1 MELREALEN
10 NPDKDTLEGLYKTVI
25 TIRFEFLWQCIVLWD
40 FRNNTL
46 HDYGQANNRMMQ
58 WSNSFNNA
66 FEEGNTVSAISAL
79 QRMSYFGRLCEAIKR
94 ELL

>member
-1 MELREALEN
+1 M
-10 NPDKDTLEGLYKTVI
+10 
-25 TIRFEFLWQCIVLWD
+25 
-40 FRNNTL
+40 L
-46 HDYGQANNRMMQ
+46 HDYLQANERMMQ

-66 FEEGNTVSAISAL
+66 FKEGNTALAISAL